1 MIKNDNKIITG
12 EKRQVTLTPK
22 LVRVRANFKFKR
34 YVLAI
39 EADLAAGALLE
50 HNIWM
55 QDVLSGLSE
64 NDLYTIA
71 ITKY

>member
-12 EKRQVTLTPK
+12 KKRQVTLTPK
-22 LVRVRANFKFKR
+22 LIKTRANFNFKR

-39 EADLAAGALLE
+39 EADLAAGAHLE

-55 QDVLSGLSE
+55 HDVLSGLSE

>member
-1 MIKNDNKIITG
+1 MTKNNNKIITG
-12 EKRQVTLTPK
+12 KKRPVTLTPK
-22 LVRVRANFKFKR
+22 LIRARTNFNFKR
-34 YVLAI
+34 YVLAL
-39 EADLAAGALLE
+39 EADLAAGAHLE